1 LTKSLLAADLG
12 TDPQRIWTVIG
23 DDLCQVPQSLL
34 PEKWYLNPDLFPDSI
49 SFPLSTLERPSFI
62 ILENGI
68 AQKGVKRLTVMY
80 DDEQIWTGDVPM
92 GTSESATIAIPVPVA
107 APTPAARTE
116 FQRPDIKK
124 FRSTKSIPFPLDGV

>member
-1 LTKSLLAADLG
+1 MPSRKNSRPIAPETRCRHLG
-12 TDPQRIWTVIG
+12 PVASPGVI
-23 DDLCQVPQSLL
+23 V
-34 PEKWYLNPDLFPDSI
+34 
-49 SFPLSTLERPSFI
+49 RSFI

-92 GTSESATIAIPVPVA
+92 GTSESATFAIPVPVA
-107 APTPAARTE
+107 APTPAAGTE